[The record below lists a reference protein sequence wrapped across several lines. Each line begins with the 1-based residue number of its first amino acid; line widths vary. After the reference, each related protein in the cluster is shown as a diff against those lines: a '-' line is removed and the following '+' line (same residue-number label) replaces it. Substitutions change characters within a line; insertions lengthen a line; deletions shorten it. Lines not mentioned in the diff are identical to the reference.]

1 MSEERTAAKWK
12 IVAGIAAIVL
22 TVGAGVGIFVGVS
35 RATCKHVWN
44 AGEITAEATCFTAG
58 EITYTCEECGKKN
71 KEETQPL
78 QHVIDYLPPIATTCE
93 EDGRDAGTVCTL
105 CDTIITG
112 GQKIPA
118 LGHHIVED
126 PEKAPTCL
134 GTGKTKGSHCDR
146 DGCDYIGIPQAI
158 VPATGHSIVTVPGTA
173 ATCTTNGWTDEQSCE
188 WCDYVGTASELLPA
202 LGHKDED
209 WDGECDVCEIDVCA
223 EGMHVA
229 EVIPAIAATCTTDG
243 WTEGTR
249 CTNCEEILTA
259 PQLVPATGHTE
270 EVIPAVAATCTTD
283 GWTEGS
289 KCSECGE
296 VLTAQQVTAKLSH
309 SVSDYVD
316 YCERCD
322 ELIVQDV
329 FITVNGAIAENEGNN
344 VGLYSYWFFFEG
356 GTGYVMIDNDRET
369 EAFYLNYEEANLPE
383 STAYYDVSR
392 IDMEIVKEV
401 IETEEGTYVQLY
413 GSHFELPYVTGAS
426 DRVFMVDPYIEY

>member
-78 QHVIDYLPPIATTCE
+78 QHVTDYYLPPIAATCE
-93 EDGRDAGTVCTL
+93 EQGREPGNICPL
-105 CDTIITG
+105 CDTILVG

-126 PEKAPTCL
+126 PAIAPTCL

-188 WCDYVGTASELLPA
+188 WCGYVGTASELLPA

-209 WDGECDVCEIDVCA
+209 WDGECDVCEIDICA

-229 EVIPAIAATCTTDG
+229 EVIPAVQRTCTTDG
-243 WTEGTR
+243 WTEGMR
-249 CTNCEEILTA
+249 CANCEEILVE
-259 PQLVPATGHTE
+259 PEYLPAYGHDLEAYIDECSYCGELFMDGKPAIFE
-270 EVIPAVAATCTTD
+270 EVEEMDYIYPGWYAFRRGGSGAYLLIHGSYGLLLYEEGQTD
-283 GWTEGS
+283 TSQLDDRAYWLDIS
-289 KCSECGE
+289 
-296 VLTAQQVTAKLSH
+296 A
-309 SVSDYVD
+309 
-316 YCERCD
+316 ER
-322 ELIVQDV
+322 E
-329 FITVNGAIAENEGNN
+329 
-344 VGLYSYWFFFEG
+344 
-356 GTGYVMIDNDRET
+356 
-369 EAFYLNYEEANLPE
+369 EAFY
-383 STAYYDVSR
+383 VSELDCVF
-392 IDMEIVKEV
+392 IKI
-401 IETEEGTYVQLY
+401 TEEDVAYWQLDENHYVGEVSEVY
-413 GSHFELPYVTGAS
+413 KVVFE
-426 DRVFMVDPYIEY
+426 E